1 MTHVQQSLIGK
12 AKNQART
19 VTLEM
24 SHFCLSGGSIAS
36 PLYCILKVGKEERT
50 DNSVELC
57 HSES

>member
-24 SHFCLSGGSIAS
+24 SHCCLHLQSGGSIAS
-36 PLYCILKVGKEERT
+36 PLYSILKVGME
-50 DNSVELC
+50 
-57 HSES
+57 